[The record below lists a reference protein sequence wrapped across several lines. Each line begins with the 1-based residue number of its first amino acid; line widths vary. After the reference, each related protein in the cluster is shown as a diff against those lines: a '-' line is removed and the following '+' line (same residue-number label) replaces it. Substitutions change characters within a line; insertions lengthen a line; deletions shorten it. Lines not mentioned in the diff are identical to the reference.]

1 MEPESK
7 YPRRGRTNSEKVLV
21 ESESDSLPL
30 EAIKSP
36 VQHRRQEL
44 LEIKNAPK
52 KLDEVFGLIRSESV
66 DEFRTDIKIRGM
78 GNVKL
83 KPQSI
88 RKSTFDHNR
97 LEVQIEQKKA
107 AQRQIAMP
115 EKPATYKKPKL
126 KPKIEIVD
134 TTEPTK
140 LEEPASPKPSVEVSV
155 GSKDLELF
163 KEILPEPPLEHIP
176 ELQVEE
182 LTDVVIDTT
191 EEEVTRKDYDFY

>member
-1 MEPESK
+1 MEPDSK

-88 RKSTFDHNR
+88 RKSTFDPSSLTLTLKLRMRSKR
-97 LEVQIEQKKA
+97 LAIS
-107 AQRQIAMP
+107 
-115 EKPATYKKPKL
+115 L
-126 KPKIEIVD
+126 
-134 TTEPTK
+134 
-140 LEEPASPKPSVEVSV
+140 SSW
-155 GSKDLELF
+155 
-163 KEILPEPPLEHIP
+163 
-176 ELQVEE
+176 
-182 LTDVVIDTT
+182 
-191 EEEVTRKDYDFY
+191 